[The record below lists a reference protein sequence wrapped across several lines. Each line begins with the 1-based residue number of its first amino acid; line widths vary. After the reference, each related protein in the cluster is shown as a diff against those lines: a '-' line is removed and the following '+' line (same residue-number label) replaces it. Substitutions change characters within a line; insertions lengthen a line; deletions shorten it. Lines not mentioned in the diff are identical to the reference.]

1 MVLFMKKINVIVK
14 DKNTLIL
21 EENAS
26 KGDYI
31 DLSSL
36 SSIDFATIE
45 EAINNGKDIHYN
57 KKLEEFNKV
66 KNLELEQELLLLKEQ
81 YQAKIN
87 ELNITIDKIK
97 TDSEVSMKLAKA
109 NLDSYYNE
117 RIIEL
122 NNIIKNNDLLKKQE
136 LTELEVAK
144 NNELSELQNK
154 YNLLSSSYKSELE
167 NVKLALNQ
175 AHNNEINKLNLEIES
190 LKNKNDLNIAN
201 IKLDNEKHIQNLK
214 NEYVSK
220 LNEMDKLIQ
229 EKDSKYLLL
238 QRQKASL
245 NVKQTGE
252 DLESWCN
259 NEVISYMQNGLLNC
273 SWIKDNKVI
282 KDEGETKGSK
292 ADYIFNIYASNNKL
306 DNELLT
312 SICLEMKDENPDSVN
327 KKKNSDYYSAL
338 DKNRNKKNCKYAILV
353 SNLETDKANDL
364 PIYKVIEYQDMYVVR
379 PAYMMTILNLFV
391 SLSNK
396 FAEIILSDNEEKLEL
411 KSSIEFLEQFESL
424 KKTYLDN
431 PLDKLKKD
439 LEALKKNNETIMNAS
454 KKIDDLCDSI
464 TRTYINQIEDKISKF
479 DIKINREYKKYEK
492 VVVSN

>member
-1 MVLFMKKINVIVK
+1 MKKINVIVK

-36 SSIDFATIE
+36 SSIDFSTIE

-57 KKLEEFNKV
+57 KKLEEFSRV
-66 KNLELEQELLLLKEQ
+66 KDLELEQELLLLKEQ

-136 LTELEVAK
+136 LTELELAK

-154 YNLLSSSYKSELE
+154 YNLLASNYKSDLE
-167 NVKLALNQ
+167 NAKLALNQ
-175 AHNNEINKLNLEIES
+175 AHTNEINKLNLELES

-201 IKLDNEKHIQNLK
+201 IKLENEKHIQNLK

-220 LNEMDKLIQ
+220 LNDMDKLIQ

-292 ADYIFNIYASNNKL
+292 ADYIFNIYASNKKL

-312 SICLEMKDENPDSVN
+312 SICLEMKDENPDSLN
-327 KKKNSDYYSAL
+327 KKKNADYYQAL

-353 SNLETDKANDL
+353 SNLETDKPNDL
-364 PIYKVIEYQDMYVVR
+364 PIYKVVEYQDMYVVR

-396 FAEIILSDNEEKLEL
+396 FAEIILADNEKKLEL
-411 KSSIEFLEQFESL
+411 KTSIEFLEQFEAL

-431 PLDKLKKD
+431 SLDKLKKD
-439 LEALKKNNETIMNAS
+439 LEALKKNNEAIMNAS

-479 DIKINREYKKYEK
+479 DVKINREYKKYEK
-492 VVVSN
+492 VVISN

>member
-1 MVLFMKKINVIVK
+1 MKKINVIVK

-411 KSSIEFLEQFESL
+411 KSSIEFLEQFEAL

>member
-411 KSSIEFLEQFESL
+411 KSSIEFLEQFEAL

>member
-1 MVLFMKKINVIVK
+1 MKKINVIVK

-21 EENAS
+21 EENAE

-36 SSIDFATIE
+36 STIDFSTIE

-66 KNLELEQELLLLKEQ
+66 KDLELEQELYLLKQQ

-87 ELNITIDKIK
+87 ELNSTIDKIK
-97 TDSEVSMKLAKA
+97 TDSEASMKLAKA

-122 NNIIKNNDLLKKQE
+122 NNIIKNNDILKKNEMNE
-136 LTELEVAK
+136 LEASKNKEYNDLQNKFNILSSNYKTELEK
-144 NNELSELQNK
+144 EK
-154 YNLLSSSYKSELE
+154 LL
-167 NVKLALNQ
+167 LNQ
-175 AHNNEINKLNLEIES
+175 TYSTEINKLNLELES

-201 IKLDNEKHIQNLK
+201 IKLENEKHIQNLK

-282 KDEGETKGSK
+282 KEDGEAKGSK
-292 ADYIFNIYASNNKL
+292 ADYIFNIYASTNKL

-327 KKKNSDYYSAL
+327 KKKNSDYYQAL

-353 SNLETDKANDL
+353 SNLETDKPNDL
-364 PIYKVIEYQDMYVVR
+364 PIYKVVEYPDMYVVR

-396 FAEIILSDNEEKLEL
+396 FAEIILSDNEQKLEL
-411 KSSIEFLEQFESL
+411 KSSLEFMEEFEAL

-431 PLDKLKKD
+431 PLEKLKKD
-439 LEALKKNNETIMNAS
+439 LEGIKKNNEAIMNAS

-464 TRTYINQIEDKISKF
+464 TRTYINQIEDKIEKF
-479 DIKINREYKKYEK
+479 DVKINREYKKFEK
-492 VVVSN
+492 IVSAN

>member
-1 MVLFMKKINVIVK
+1 MKKINVIVK

-31 DLSSL
+31 DLSTL
-36 SSIDFATIE
+36 SSIDFSTIE

-66 KNLELEQELLLLKEQ
+66 KDLELEQELLLLKEQ

-87 ELNITIDKIK
+87 ELNSTIDKIK
-97 TDSEVSMKLAKA
+97 TDNEVSMKLAKA

-144 NNELSELQNK
+144 NNELSQLQNK
-154 YNLLSSSYKSELE
+154 YNLLSTSYKSELE
-167 NVKLALNQ
+167 NAKLALNQ
-175 AHNNEINKLNLEIES
+175 AHNNEINKLNLELES

-201 IKLDNEKHIQNLK
+201 IKLENEKHIQNLK

-282 KDEGETKGSK
+282 KDEGEVKGSK

-353 SNLETDKANDL
+353 SNLETDKPNDL
-364 PIYKVIEYQDMYVVR
+364 PIYKVVEYQDMYVVR

-411 KSSIEFLEQFESL
+411 KSSIEFLEQFEAL

-439 LEALKKNNETIMNAS
+439 LEALKKNNEAIMNAS

-479 DIKINREYKKYEK
+479 DVKINREYKKYGK